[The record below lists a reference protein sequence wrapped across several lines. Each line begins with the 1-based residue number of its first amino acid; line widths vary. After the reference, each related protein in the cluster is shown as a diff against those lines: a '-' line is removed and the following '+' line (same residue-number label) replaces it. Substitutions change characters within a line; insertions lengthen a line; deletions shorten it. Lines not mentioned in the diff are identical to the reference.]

1 MLTIVPL
8 ANMAFNFLT
17 LSPGEFSLPPSL
29 FFLHL
34 WERAGEVDY

>member
-17 LSPGEFSLPPSL
+17 LSPGESPPS
-29 FFLHL
+29 FH
-34 WERAGEVDY
+34 ASKTGN

>member
-17 LSPGEFSLPPSL
+17 LSPGEFSLSL
-29 FFLHL
+29 SLML
-34 WERAGEVDY
+34 SYTLGR